1 MRTLNKSL
9 RVLVVALGLAGGAA
23 HAQEHG
29 SGEVWQSWRAENEV
43 ANLASLQR
51 GARNFVGYCLGCHS
65 LKYQRYSRTAEDLEI
80 PQEQFEKY
88 LLPPGEKATNY
99 ILSSL
104 PATDAEAWF
113 GKAPPDL
120 SLIARSRGSD
130 YIYQFLKTFY
140 ADPTKPTGVNN
151 LRLEGTAMPHV
162 LSELEGVKRA
172 VFRTVEK
179 KGEDGKPVTERE

>member
-9 RVLVVALGLAGGAA
+9 RVIAVALGLAAGAV

-29 SGEVWQSWRAENEV
+29 GEGAVWQSWRAENEV

-51 GARNFVGYCLGCHS
+51 GARNFVGNCLGRHS

-99 ILSSL
+99 ILSTL

-120 SLIARSRGSD
+120 SLIA
-130 YIYQFLKTFY
+130 
-140 ADPTKPTGVNN
+140 
-151 LRLEGTAMPHV
+151 
-162 LSELEGVKRA
+162 
-172 VFRTVEK
+172 
-179 KGEDGKPVTERE
+179 